1 MMAFLLWMKNDQ
13 VQRKALWVNG
23 RDKGFVYALDCALG
37 CQTLNGVAVHA
48 SVPSHLPF
56 PLAVDKYP
64 YL

>member
-1 MMAFLLWMKNDQ
+1 MKNYQ
-13 VQRKALWVNG
+13 VQRKALWVNV
-23 RDKGFVYALDCALG
+23 RDKGFVYALG
-37 CQTLNGVAVHA
+37 CQILNGVAVHA

>member
-1 MMAFLLWMKNDQ
+1 MMGFLLWMKNYQ
-13 VQRKALWVNG
+13 VQEKAQWVNR
-23 RDKGFVYALDCALG
+23 RDKVFVSALG
-37 CQTLNGVAVHA
+37 YQISNGLAVHA